1 MISRSVVLA
10 LGALSIIDSLFDFA
24 STEIVTRNTDV
35 ATRYSADYSR
45 AFYSENDRFWNDYIR
60 AHHLEGRE
68 IKYPYRT
75 GFIPD
80 KTRLYTSN
88 SQLQNNVVARSR
100 SLGNLGASIYRANIY
115 KKFYG

>member
-1 MISRSVVLA
+1 MVSRSVLLA
-10 LGALSIIDSLFDFA
+10 LGALSIIDSLFDLA

-45 AFYSENDRFWNDYIR
+45 AFYAENDRFWNDYIR

-80 KTRLYTSN
+80 KTRLYTSE

-100 SLGNLGASIYRANIY
+100 SLGSLGSSIARANIY